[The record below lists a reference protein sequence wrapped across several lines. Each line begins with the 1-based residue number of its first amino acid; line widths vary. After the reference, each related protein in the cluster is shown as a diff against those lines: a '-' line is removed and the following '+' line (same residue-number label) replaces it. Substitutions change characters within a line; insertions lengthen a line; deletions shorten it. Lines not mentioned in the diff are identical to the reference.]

1 MERLLFAYAGVG
13 LATGAAALALLAL
26 APFWE
31 KRYAA
36 RFRCIVWL
44 ALAVRLLVPF
54 AAPLPAAAP
63 QPLLLELPA
72 SLPDTARAGET
83 QAAGAPPGQAAG
95 TGESVASVPRASDRN
110 TEPEIKEAFGTAQA
124 APREPAAGV
133 PSAQEEGRTEASGA
147 SRKTPV
153 LRSGEI
159 LLPAP
164 ARLAGFVWLA
174 GVGVCALW
182 HLAHYAVWRART
194 FHWNRPMESS
204 AAQKAHAAACRAVR
218 MRRAPGIYANAAV
231 PCPMAV
237 GVLRP
242 VVLVPEALYES
253 PLLEWMLRHEL
264 THIKR
269 GHIVCKAVLLSACAV
284 HWYNPAVWLLARR
297 CEKDLEFA
305 CDEAV
310 LHGTK
315 LGAPVRAAYGEALLA
330 ALKAG
335 AGRPAPFTTCFAPGK
350 KMMLRRFSAIF
361 SKTGKRAGRAALACI
376 LCLAALAGSFVACS
390 AEQPPVSVKSAESEP
405 KAAALPAQAGSM
417 ENVKEHWLVYGASV
431 YPGRDGEC
439 VMAYNSADGSEVYA
453 PAPRWEGKRNIL
465 YGGSYWPREDAWFT
479 AACDADEEH
488 PGRVTLYTSRDGGAQ
503 WTAQP
508 LDLVGEGQNTPIE
521 NIYCMEVVRDD
532 LFYLITGVYA
542 GTGES
547 QTAKLW
553 LWRCEGAP
561 DKPLERGAVQGWP
574 VPLPENTHV
583 RRARF
588 VNASVGYI
596 TAGYEMGER
605 FTPQPNVLRTVDGGQ
620 TWQRLDFRAALHD
633 APYGGYLGC
642 CIFMQGT
649 TTEIRCFT
657 PLNGITLEN
666 VSLVSEDFGETW
678 NWYPRMYVRDEAGTI
693 TAIRYFTDKA
703 DGLRLQLEECEKQL
717 PAQPD
722 AAPEEEHAA
731 WCERLEKA
739 IARQEAER
747 T

>member
-26 APFWE
+26 TPFLE

-83 QAAGAPPGQAAG
+83 QAAGAPTGQAAG
-95 TGESVASVPRASDRN
+95 TGESVASVPQASGRN

-218 MRRAPGIYANAAV
+218 MRRAPGIYANAVV

-242 VVLVPEALYES
+242 VVLVPETLCES
-253 PLLEWMLRHEL
+253 LLLEWMLRHEL

-315 LGAPVRAAYGEALLA
+315 LGAPVR
-330 ALKAG
+330 
-335 AGRPAPFTTCFAPGK
+335 
-350 KMMLRRFSAIF
+350 
-361 SKTGKRAGRAALACI
+361 
-376 LCLAALAGSFVACS
+376 
-390 AEQPPVSVKSAESEP
+390 
-405 KAAALPAQAGSM
+405 
-417 ENVKEHWLVYGASV
+417 
-431 YPGRDGEC
+431 
-439 VMAYNSADGSEVYA
+439 
-453 PAPRWEGKRNIL
+453 
-465 YGGSYWPREDAWFT
+465 
-479 AACDADEEH
+479 
-488 PGRVTLYTSRDGGAQ
+488 
-503 WTAQP
+503 P
-508 LDLVGEGQNTPIE
+508 L
-521 NIYCMEVVRDD
+521 
-532 LFYLITGVYA
+532 
-542 GTGES
+542 
-547 QTAKLW
+547 
-553 LWRCEGAP
+553 
-561 DKPLERGAVQGWP
+561 
-574 VPLPENTHV
+574 
-583 RRARF
+583 
-588 VNASVGYI
+588 
-596 TAGYEMGER
+596 
-605 FTPQPNVLRTVDGGQ
+605 
-620 TWQRLDFRAALHD
+620 
-633 APYGGYLGC
+633 
-642 CIFMQGT
+642 
-649 TTEIRCFT
+649 
-657 PLNGITLEN
+657 
-666 VSLVSEDFGETW
+666 
-678 NWYPRMYVRDEAGTI
+678 
-693 TAIRYFTDKA
+693 
-703 DGLRLQLEECEKQL
+703 
-717 PAQPD
+717 
-722 AAPEEEHAA
+722 
-731 WCERLEKA
+731 
-739 IARQEAER
+739 
-747 T
+747 

>member
-54 AAPLPAAAP
+54 AAPLPAPAP

-95 TGESVASVPRASDRN
+95 TGESVASVPQASDRN

-124 APREPAAGV
+124 APREADAGV

-204 AAQKAHAAACRAVR
+204 AAQKAYAAACRAVR

-242 VVLVPEALYES
+242 VVLVPEALCES

-361 SKTGKRAGRAALACI
+361 SKTGKRAGRAALAW
-376 LCLAALAGSFVACS
+376 LPWQAALWHVV
-390 AEQPPVSVKSAESEP
+390 P
-405 KAAALPAQAGSM
+405 
-417 ENVKEHWLVYGASV
+417 
-431 YPGRDGEC
+431 
-439 VMAYNSADGSEVYA
+439 NS
-453 PAPRWEGKRNIL
+453 R
-465 YGGSYWPREDAWFT
+465 
-479 AACDADEEH
+479 
-488 PGRVTLYTSRDGGAQ
+488 
-503 WTAQP
+503 
-508 LDLVGEGQNTPIE
+508 
-521 NIYCMEVVRDD
+521 
-532 LFYLITGVYA
+532 
-542 GTGES
+542 
-547 QTAKLW
+547 
-553 LWRCEGAP
+553 RC
-561 DKPLERGAVQGWP
+561 
-574 VPLPENTHV
+574 
-583 RRARF
+583 
-588 VNASVGYI
+588 
-596 TAGYEMGER
+596 
-605 FTPQPNVLRTVDGGQ
+605 
-620 TWQRLDFRAALHD
+620 
-633 APYGGYLGC
+633 
-642 CIFMQGT
+642 
-649 TTEIRCFT
+649 
-657 PLNGITLEN
+657 PLN
-666 VSLVSEDFGETW
+666 
-678 NWYPRMYVRDEAGTI
+678 PR
-693 TAIRYFTDKA
+693 KA
-703 DGLRLQLEECEKQL
+703 SPRPRRCPRRPGPWK
-717 PAQPD
+717 
-722 AAPEEEHAA
+722 
-731 WCERLEKA
+731 
-739 IARQEAER
+739 